1 MSLSGDLPISFI
13 PTQKPEAARTFYED
27 TLGLTFETD
36 NDFAMVFRV
45 GPAPGVM
52 LRIVRARDFVAA
64 SHTVFGWIV
73 KNIEESLD
81 ELECKGVNFLR
92 YGHFD
97 QDKRGIW
104 EAPDGARIAWFQDPD
119 GNTLSISQHL

>member
-1 MSLSGDLPISFI
+1 MSLSSDTPISFI

-36 NDFAMVFRV
+36 NDFAMVFHV

-52 LRIVRARDFVAA
+52 LRIVCARDFVAA

-81 ELECKGVNFLR
+81 ELDQKGVTFLR